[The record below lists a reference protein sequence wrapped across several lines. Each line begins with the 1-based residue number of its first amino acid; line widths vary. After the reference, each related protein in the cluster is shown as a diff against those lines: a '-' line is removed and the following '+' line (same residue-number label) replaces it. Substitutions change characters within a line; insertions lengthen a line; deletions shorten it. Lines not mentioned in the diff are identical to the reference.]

1 MKDENNDEADILI
14 TISSVVLC
22 FYDDDGG
29 DNLCVRISIKMV
41 SNSSADK
48 RDFFGGDLS
57 SLRSFIFFPKHTVL
71 DTGYLFFLTQ
81 TYI

>member
-14 TISSVVLC
+14 TISSVVLR

-29 DNLCVRISIKMV
+29 DNLCVRISVQML

-57 SLRSFIFFPKHTVL
+57 FFV
-71 DTGYLFFLTQ
+71 FLSKITICDVMNNNSQ
-81 TYI
+81 KSC

>member
-1 MKDENNDEADILI
+1 MRAYKYKNGVEFN
-14 TISSVVLC
+14 
-22 FYDDDGG
+22 
-29 DNLCVRISIKMV
+29 
-41 SNSSADK
+41 ADK